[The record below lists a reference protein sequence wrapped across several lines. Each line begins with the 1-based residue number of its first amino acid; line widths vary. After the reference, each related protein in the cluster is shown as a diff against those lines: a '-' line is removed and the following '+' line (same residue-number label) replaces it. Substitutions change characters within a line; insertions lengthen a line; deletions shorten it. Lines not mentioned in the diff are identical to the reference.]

1 MNGLSDRGSTPLAST
16 RIKEKHRLAFAR
28 WCFFVYAKTEKVFFC
43 GIDYKFSLD
52 KTIKIVYIE
61 AVKTISLVQRR
72 IYI

>member
-1 MNGLSDRGSTPLAST
+1 MQKALRLDSESLIFYPVENKPSPESKPG
-16 RIKEKHRLAFAR
+16 EKI
-28 WCFFVYAKTEKVFFC
+28 FFFS
-43 GIDYKFSLD
+43 IDYKFSLD

>member
-1 MNGLSDRGSTPLAST
+1 MASPQGEFG
-16 RIKEKHRLAFAR
+16 EKT
-28 WCFFVYAKTEKVFFC
+28 FFFSV
-43 GIDYKFSLD
+43 DYKLSLD